1 MKKSEIMKIF
11 TAKVAEL
18 MAHGMWIHGNTMGGS
33 QGEVCKVDLT
43 DGQRMVRVL
52 LDDKSTFGRFD
63 GRHGDDALV
72 LIVGEA
78 KGDRWLRDNRPTV
91 WNNDLDVKEQR
102 EFFKMGRDWYVEDPA
117 EIIAANDKYEARYK
131 GRRLENQNWNGEIK
145 VELPGA
151 ADKVLS
157 FVRRQPRC
165 KSVRLSQITSVYKTI
180 RKFRGTVEVRYIV
193 ETTNKQFRL
202 NAKEA

>member
-18 MAHGMWIHGNTMGGS
+18 MAQGMWINGETMSGH
-33 QGEVCKVDLT
+33 QGEICKVDLT
-43 DGQRMVRVL
+43 DGQRLVRVL
-52 LDDKSTFGRFD
+52 MADDRTDFYD
-63 GRHGDDALV
+63 TIVIL
-72 LIVGEA
+72 VGEA
-78 KGDRWLRDNRPTV
+78 RDDNWKKHSTV
-91 WNNDLDVKEQR
+91 WNDNLAESERAVFYKIR
-102 EFFKMGRDWYVEDPA
+102 RDWYVDSFQEAERVYAIHEDRVKA
-117 EIIAANDKYEARYK
+117 
-131 GRRLENQNWNGEIK
+131 RRLENQNWNGDIK

-165 KSVRLSQITSVYKTI
+165 KSVKLSQITSVYKTI
-180 RKFRGTVEVRYIV
+180 IRHRGTVEVRYIV
-193 ETTNKQFRL
+193 ETNNRQFRL

>member
-18 MAHGMWIHGNTMGGS
+18 MAQGMWINGETMRGS
-33 QGEVCKVDLT
+33 QGEICKVDLT
-43 DGQRMVRVL
+43 DGQRLVRVL
-52 LDDKSTFGRFD
+52 LAD
-63 GRHGDDALV
+63 GRTDFHDTLE
-72 LIVGEA
+72 LTVGEA
-78 KGDRWLRDNRPTV
+78 TNDRWKRDSFATV
-91 WNNDLDVKEQR
+91 WNDSLKETDR
-102 EFFKMGRDWYVEDPA
+102 HVFHKVRRDWYLDDYKEVERVHK
-117 EIIAANDKYEARYK
+117 IHEARVNA
-131 GRRLENQNWNGEIK
+131 RRLENQNWNGEIK

-165 KSVRLSQITSVYKTI
+165 KSVKLSQITSVYKTI